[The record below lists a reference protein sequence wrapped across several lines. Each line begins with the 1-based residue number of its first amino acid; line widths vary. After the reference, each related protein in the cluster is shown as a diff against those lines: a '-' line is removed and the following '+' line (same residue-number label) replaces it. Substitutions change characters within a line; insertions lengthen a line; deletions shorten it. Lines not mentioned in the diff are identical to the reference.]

1 MESVEKSAEKVPC
14 EDVSQVHLQACLDE
28 RNDVGETIHVPS
40 DDEGVIDPRLKDY
53 PVTMVARTV
62 HLHNDP
68 TEPILTFRFWFLS
81 TFWVTVGCALSTLYY
96 FKPYQ
101 QSISSYV
108 IQLLAWAM
116 GDAMARYLPKREM
129 SWFRGRF
136 KWSMNPGPWN
146 AKEHALVVVAYWG
159 SSHTAYGL
167 GPLTAM
173 EMYYGQKIS
182 AVWGI
187 LFLVTSQ
194 LLGYGFAGLFRDIL
208 VRPPK
213 MFYPSVLPNIALF
226 NAMHRN
232 PSVTRRSLAFFTYCA
247 TAAFIWQWL
256 PQYLFPLLI
265 SLPLLCWLG
274 HGNPIAYVL
283 GSGKYG
289 FGILDFSLDWN
300 YINGTMQSMYTP
312 FWASTNQFT
321 GIFVAVWTI
330 YPILYYTNSLDAQNY
345 AAMSA
350 STFDREGKDYN
361 ISRVL
366 TPQYILNQTAMDEY
380 SPPYWS
386 VSYVFC
392 IFWGIAASMSACAF
406 VLLWYGKDTW
416 AIVRKVF
423 RKEVKSDGHY
433 DDPYLKLMAGSP
445 RVPHWWYLTLLGL
458 CASFSIATVEAG
470 GFNLPWW
477 GFIVMSMLAF
487 AFMFPCG
494 VIFAISGQI
503 IGMNFLSEIIAG
515 SLFKGNPIAVLTAM
529 TYGTQSLVQSL
540 NLVIDFKF
548 GFYMRIP
555 ETEMFIG
562 QFWGTLLGPFINYAV
577 MRAIL
582 QSVGIPTLTGKTPSV
597 NWDAARTRNFYSS
610 SVIWGV
616 LGPEQFFSK
625 DSMYSWVY
633 YAFLTGPAAVL
644 IVWLFQQR
652 LPKWDMEKL
661 CNPPLIFYGI
671 SLFPIYPTTSIL
683 TSFIAA
689 VVFMG
694 YIYRYHPAFW
704 RKYHYLLAVGLDCGT
719 QVMSTVMAFAIS
731 IPNVKFPTWWGNNP
745 TFPDRCF
752 PPNQKLPS
760 AMQIMTQSER

>member
-1 MESVEKSAEKVPC
+1 MSVEKSAEEVN
-14 EDVSQVHLQACLDE
+14 VHIP
-28 RNDVGETIHVPS
+28 N
-40 DDEGVIDPRLKDY
+40 DDEEVIDPRLKDY

-68 TEPILTFRFWFLS
+68 TEPIMTFRFWFLS
-81 TFWVTVGCALSTLYY
+81 TFWVIVGCGLSTVYY

-101 QSISSYV
+101 QTISSYV

-116 GDAMARYLPKREM
+116 GDAMARYLPKREI
-129 SWFRGRF
+129 SWFRGTF

-159 SSHTAYGL
+159 STHTALGL

-173 EMYYGQKIS
+173 ELYYGQEIP
-182 AVWGI
+182 ATWGI

-247 TAAFIWQWL
+247 TAAFVWQWF
-256 PQYLFPLLI
+256 PQYIFPLLT

-283 GSGKYG
+283 GSGNYG
-289 FGILDFSLDWN
+289 FGVLDFSLDWN

-312 FWASTNQFT
+312 FWASMNQFA

-330 YPILYYTNSLDAQNY
+330 YPILYYTNSLDAHKY
-345 AAMSA
+345 PAMSS
-350 STFDREGKDYN
+350 STFDSKGGEYN
-361 ISRVL
+361 ISRIL
-366 TPQYILNQTAMDEY
+366 TPQHMLNQTAMDDY

-386 VSYVFC
+386 ASYVFC
-392 IFWGIAASMSACAF
+392 IFWGIAASMSTCAF
-406 VLLWYGKDTW
+406 ALLWYGKDTW
-416 AIVRKVF
+416 AIIRKAF
-423 RKEVKSDGHY
+423 RKGNQSDNDY
-433 DDPYLKLMAGSP
+433 DDPHLRLMAGSP
-445 RVPHWWYLTLLGL
+445 RVPHWWYLALLAV
-458 CASFSIATVEAG
+458 CAALSIATVEAG
-470 GFNLPWW
+470 GFHLPWW
-477 GFIVMSMLAF
+477 GFIVMSVLAF

-494 VIFAISGQI
+494 IIFAISGQI
-503 IGMNFLSEIIAG
+503 IGMNFLTEIVSG
-515 SLFKGNPIAVLTAM
+515 SLFRGDPIAVLTAM

-562 QFWGTLLGPFINYAV
+562 QFWGTFLGPFINYAV
-577 MRAIL
+577 MKVIM
-582 QSVGIPTLTGKTPSV
+582 QSIPISTLIGTTPSV

-616 LGPEQFFSK
+616 LGPAHFFSK
-625 DSMYSWVY
+625 TSMYSWVY
-633 YAFLTGPAAVL
+633 YAFFVGPAAVVV
-644 IVWLFQQR
+644 IWLLQR
-652 LPKWDMEKL
+652 RLGSKWDLEKL

-671 SLFPIYPTTSIL
+671 SLFPVYPTTSIL

-689 VVFMG
+689 TIFMG

-731 IPNVKFPTWWGNNP
+731 IPNVKFPTWWGNNR

-752 PPNQKLPS
+752 PPNQSLPP
-760 AMQIMTQSER
+760 AMQIVAPSNP